1 MNDHVALAALLRSDL
16 RFFVWKSFQTIL
28 PGTPYLPNWHV
39 DAIVHQLMRVQAGD
53 ISRLL
58 INQPPRS
65 LKSICVS
72 VAYVAWLLGHD
83 PTRRVIV
90 VSYANEFAAELHRQ
104 FRMVIDAPWYRALFP
119 AMRPARDSGTEL
131 VTTAGGGRYA
141 TSVGGTLTGRGA
153 DLIIIDDP
161 LKAEEAMS
169 EPARKRV
176 IDWYAGTLVSRLNDK
191 ENGPI
196 VVVMQRLHE
205 NDLAGHL
212 LGQGGWEHLDLPA
225 IAVDDSVIPLGH
237 GKVMTRRIGDILHPE
252 RESKDAL
259 DRIKAEIGSLK
270 FSAQYQQ
277 RPVPLEGNLIRRD
290 WFRYYDHLPQGSA
303 RRIVQSWD
311 IAMMTGDANDY
322 SVCTTWQMIKADY
335 YLVDVFRARLQYPD
349 LRRKVA
355 SLAAKHGAETI
366 LIEDAGPGMALL
378 QDLWRDLPRGMP
390 RPIGQKPEGSKA
402 DRMVAQSAKIEAGH
416 VHLPR
421 EADWLDTFLLE
432 LLAFPNGRH
441 DDQVDSVSQFLKWAA
456 LRRFLRCKHAGWMR
470 AKGIRRWSSDQ
481 LSAARPRHSGHLG
494 ESLAAQAMVDLA
506 QVTRSVPKSCSRPF
520 NCAFRTRFS
529 AARYS
534 FRASS
539 SWSTTPVM
547 CRRRI
552 RADFVP
558 WLPYEEDHNHA

>member
-28 PGTPYLPNWHV
+28 PGTHYLRNWHI

-58 INQPPRS
+58 INQPPRP

-90 VSYANEFAAELHRQ
+90 VSYSNELATELHRQ

-119 AMRPARDSGTEL
+119 GMLPARDSGTEL

-153 DLIIIDDP
+153 DLIIVDDP
-161 LKAEEAMS
+161 RKAEESMS

-225 IAVDDSVIPLGH
+225 IAVEDSVIPLGP
-237 GKVMTRRIGDILHPE
+237 GKVMRWIGDILHPN

-259 DRIKAEIGSLK
+259 DRIKAEIGSLQ

-277 RPVPLEGNLIRRD
+277 RPVPLEGNLIRRE

-303 RRIVQSWD
+303 GRIVQSWD
-311 IAMMTGDANDY
+311 IAMMTADANDY
-322 SVCTTWQMIKADY
+322 SVCTTWRMIKSDY
-335 YLVDVFRARLQYPD
+335 YLIDVFHARLQYPD
-349 LRRKVA
+349 LRRKIA
-355 SLAAKHGAETI
+355 SLAAKHGAGPI
-366 LIEDAGPGMALL
+366 LIENTGPGMALL
-378 QDLWRDLPRGMP
+378 QDLWRDLPRGMA
-390 RPIGQKPEGSKA
+390 RPLGQKPEGSKA

-421 EADWLDTFLLE
+421 DADWLDTFLLE

-441 DDQVDSVSQFLKWAA
+441 DDQVDSVSQFLKWAS
-456 LRRFLRCKHAGWMR
+456 RQQ
-470 AKGIRRWSSDQ
+470 SSDFT
-481 LSAARPRHSGHLG
+481 
-494 ESLAAQAMVDLA
+494 MVGLTSEVFH
-506 QVTRSVPKSCSRPF
+506 QMMRSTS
-520 NCAFRTRFS
+520 
-529 AARYS
+529 
-534 FRASS
+534 
-539 SWSTTPVM
+539 
-547 CRRRI
+547 
-552 RADFVP
+552 
-558 WLPYEEDHNHA
+558 